1 MDKEREIL
9 YYEDYFIDF
18 FMSLDDGAK
27 KKVSYVLDMLKT
39 QERLNKN
46 FVKLIRDGLY
56 ELRASHN
63 RNIYRAFF
71 IFDDGNIV
79 MLFNGFQKK
88 AKIGSMD
95 AVLDKLYGKVGSPE
109 REEFR
114 KEAYS
119 YCVGQI
125 ISDARKQEKMTQ
137 SELAEKVG
145 TNKTYI
151 SRIEKGIIEPGVGLF
166 FRIIDAL
173 GLKIEIVKPIM

>member
-1 MDKEREIL
+1 MQ
-9 YYEDYFIDF
+9 
-18 FMSLDDGAK
+18 A
-27 KKVSYVLDMLKT
+27 
-39 QERLNKN
+39 NP
-46 FVKLIRDGLY
+46 
-56 ELRASHN
+56 
-63 RNIYRAFF
+63 
-71 IFDDGNIV
+71 
-79 MLFNGFQKK
+79 
-88 AKIGSMD
+88 KIGSMD

-125 ISDARKQEKMTQ
+125 ISDARKQEN
-137 SELAEKVG
+137 KVNTSPTYKKG
-145 TNKTYI
+145 NNKTYI

>member
-1 MDKEREIL
+1 MQ
-9 YYEDYFIDF
+9 
-18 FMSLDDGAK
+18 A
-27 KKVSYVLDMLKT
+27 
-39 QERLNKN
+39 NP
-46 FVKLIRDGLY
+46 
-56 ELRASHN
+56 
-63 RNIYRAFF
+63 
-71 IFDDGNIV
+71 
-79 MLFNGFQKK
+79 
-88 AKIGSMD
+88 KIGSMD

-109 REEFR
+109 S